1 MNPDETNET
10 PLESWKEIAA
20 YLQRNE
26 VTARRWEKGEGLPI
40 HRHTH
45 QRGSSVYAF
54 RSEIDA
60 WRASRK
66 IVPEPPP
73 PLPLWKSLLAPPRS
87 LAVGVTLALCLVMVG
102 NGIRPQVAS
111 AQGSGPVARQVLPPF
126 AGRDQVS
133 ADGRYIPFGY
143 DWEKRTLGIH
153 DLVTGTDR
161 IVPTGGDVPEFTVLS
176 RDNSKAA
183 YQHFPAT
190 ASTYQLGILDL
201 QGTNQRGRNLLRG
214 NPPGGYIEPV
224 GWSADNKEVLVIQT
238 AADRIWQIAM
248 VSVAEGTTR
257 VLKSL
262 KWGRPDARISPDGR
276 YIAYNAPIEGQQK
289 SDIFI
294 LSTDG
299 SRETPL
305 IQHPAD
311 DSGMIWTPDGSK
323 ILFLTDRTAT
333 PSLWAIG
340 VRDGR
345 ATGPAEQVRADFSS
359 RMLGMSPAGTLYYN
373 LSGRVEQNIYRAEV
387 DSNGRVTKAPVIAT
401 DGFVNENNGATLS
414 PDGASIAYFSAQG
427 QQIKVVVKSLTTG
440 EERVVP
446 SPESLKINNGINL
459 SPRWFADGRSV
470 LVLETGRNDRPG
482 IVAYRIDVA
491 SGRATEILHL
501 QQNLGAFLL
510 VPSTKGNFLYHPS
523 EDGLMRRDLETGRS
537 TMVLPRGASSIAVG
551 SIAIS
556 PDGNQL
562 AFVGETR
569 GGETHFRYIRII
581 PATGG
586 EPREIHRVSCGG
598 EACGPDRFNTLAWTP
613 DQKHLLFVLQE
624 GQPFSI
630 WKIPAA
636 GGTAE
641 KIGITTELRIRA
653 PFLLPDGKSLY
664 FTGARVHN
672 EVWAMEN
679 FMPKA
684 AGAK

>member
-1 MNPDETNET
+1 MNEEKQ
-10 PLESWKEIAA
+10 LGSWKAIGA
-20 YLQRNE
+20 YLERDART
-26 VTARRWEKGEGLPI
+26 VRRWEKEEGFPV

-45 QRGSSVYAF
+45 KRGSSVYAYP
-54 RSEIDA
+54 SEIDA

-66 IVPEPPP
+66 VAPE
-73 PLPLWKSLLAPPRS
+73 PLPLWKTLLAPPRS

-111 AQGSGPVARQVLPPF
+111 AQASGPVARQVIPPF

-161 IVPTGGDVPEFTVLS
+161 IVPTGGDVPEFSVLS
-176 RDNSKAA
+176 RDNSQAA

-190 ASTYQLGILDL
+190 ASSYQLGILDL

-214 NPPGGYIEPV
+214 NPPGGYIEPL

-238 AADRIWQIAM
+238 AADGIWQIAM

-323 ILFLTDRTAT
+323 ILFLSDRTAT

-345 ATGPAEQVRADFSS
+345 ATGPAEQVRADFGS

-387 DSNGRVTKAPVIAT
+387 DANGKVTKAPVIAT

-414 PDGASIAYFSAQG
+414 PDAASIAYFSAQG
-427 QQIKVVVKSLTTG
+427 QQVKVVVKSLATG

-446 SPESLKINNGINL
+446 SPEAIKINNGI
-459 SPRWFADGRSV
+459 PRWFADGRSL
-470 LVLETGRNDRPG
+470 LVMETGRNDRPG
-482 IVAYRIDVA
+482 IVAYRLDVA

-501 QQNLGAFLL
+501 PKNLGAFQL

-523 EDGLMRRDLETGRS
+523 EEGLMRKNLETGLA
-537 TMVLPRGASSIAVG
+537 TKVLSGGAM

-562 AFVGETR
+562 AFVGET
-569 GGETHFRYIRII
+569 GAETHFRYIAII

-630 WKIPAA
+630 WKIPVA

-641 KIGITTELRIRA
+641 KIGITTDLRIRA
-653 PFLLPDGKSLY
+653 PFLHPDGKSLY

-672 EVWAMEN
+672 EVWALEN
-679 FMPKA
+679 FLPKA